1 MLTISTEQD
10 TLDKPDSSVEDHDIM
25 ICLLV
30 FASYQAS
37 FIPENAYHC
46 SSLSYILHISQLNVR
61 C

>member
-30 FASYQAS
+30 FPSYQAS
-37 FIPENAYHC
+37 FIPRKR
-46 SSLSYILHISQLNVR
+46 LLLF
-61 C
+61 